1 MNNYISYF
9 HNFHRDITTHISTK
23 AKVHGMHFYG
33 RSFNKNFQWPLHN
46 TDLQTSWVDLVW
58 SIQLWPSLETC
69 SSLAFLIPFCS
80 HVVVCNLDHCLCKVP
95 MPYFLLSQPLFSW
108 FAFTLTFDYLH
119 ELLNALSCEDY
130 LGKGADTT
138 LLGSKQCSPSIR
150 QSTHFD
156 VHCTS

>member
-1 MNNYISYF
+1 MTSAQYRSANTLSRF
-9 HNFHRDITTHISTK
+9 SMISTALTK
-23 AKVHGMHFYG
+23 SGKLFV
-33 RSFNKNFQWPLHN
+33 SCIS
-46 TDLQTSWVDLVW
+46 DSILQ
-58 SIQLWPSLETC
+58 SL
-69 SSLAFLIPFCS
+69 F
-80 HVVVCNLDHCLCKVP
+80 VVVCNLDHCLCKVP
-95 MPYFLLSQPLFSW
+95 MPYSLLSQALFSW
-108 FAFTLTFDYLH
+108 FAFTLTFDDLH